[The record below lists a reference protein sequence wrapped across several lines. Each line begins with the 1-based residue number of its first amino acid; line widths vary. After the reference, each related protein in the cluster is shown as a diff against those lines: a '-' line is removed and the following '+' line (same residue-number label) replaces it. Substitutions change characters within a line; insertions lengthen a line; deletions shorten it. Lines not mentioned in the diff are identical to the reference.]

1 MHSLA
6 HVIPIPLPTSVFIV
20 FIGLFYLI
28 KINLVTLVY
37 IFYICCF
44 ISILELFLEL
54 FQNAIGIFIFIVFGC
69 FAYMYICVPCEG
81 LVPIVARRV
90 SPIP

>member
-54 FQNAIGIFIFIVFGC
+54 FQNAIGIFIFIVF
-69 FAYMYICVPCEG
+69 
-81 LVPIVARRV
+81 
-90 SPIP
+90 S